1 MNYFQ
6 KYLGSYL
13 RNIFY
18 GLVTP
23 YKSVQQNWSL
33 YSMLV
38 KRDIVNRTSGT
49 VLGKLWP
56 VVQPA
61 LQILGYWFL
70 FDIVFAMRANRG
82 PDYLEYLLS
91 GMMPWLC
98 IAEILSRSTMMFREF
113 SPLYR
118 RNPFPL
124 EILPLLIMTIPCLVY
139 GAVYFLLNLFLGG
152 LDRAF
157 ISLLVMPMLMLWLLP
172 LCMLL
177 PVLGLFIRD
186 FAQAIP
192 FLLMITMFLTPILYF
207 PSMLPEGI
215 QQIIWINPFSDLMAV
230 IHGLVQGSEYSWLNI
245 LRPFGI
251 WLLLL
256 GPSWLVF
263 KRSIPHIR
271 EVL

>member
-6 KYLGSYL
+6 AYI
-13 RNIFY
+13 RNIIA
-18 GLVTP
+18 GLLTP
-23 YKSVQQNWSL
+23 CKSVLKNRSL
-33 YSMLV
+33 FSILV

-49 VLGKLWP
+49 VLGKFWP

-61 LQILGYWFL
+61 LQVLGYWFL
-70 FDIVFAMRANRG
+70 FDIVFQMRANRG

-91 GMMPWLC
+91 GMLPWLC
-98 IAEILSRSTMMFREF
+98 VAEILSRSTSMFREF

-139 GAVYFLLNLFLGG
+139 GSVYFILIIFLGG
-152 LDRAF
+152 PEKAIL
-157 ISLLVMPMLMLWLLP
+157 SLLIMPMLLVWLLP
-172 LCMLL
+172 LCLLL
-177 PVLGLFIRD
+177 PVLGLFIKD

-215 QQIIWINPFSDLMAV
+215 RQIIWINPFSDLMVV
-230 IHGLVQGSEYSWLNI
+230 IHGLVQGTEFSWVNV

-256 GPSWLVF
+256 GPAWLVF